1 MRGAGRHRPQWTH
14 FLRQNRVQGGKSRYH
29 LRRRHL
35 PRVSG
40 HQSAGTRSLFSHPQG
55 SLFIHGRSIHGSG
68 GYNDIY
74 IYMCFPCTQITLILI
89 SSHLISSHLYRI
101 GPLLTRARWCFAEQG
116 RIGGAVV
123 RGGASRGDSRPHD
136 GRGVQMRQTGA
147 GTTANTDKI
156 ACAGE
161 RKSTTYDGWKGG
173 EKKKK
178 KKGRKKKEVSPG
190 LWGLYMCVICVI

>member
-1 MRGAGRHRPQWTH
+1 M
-14 FLRQNRVQGGKSRYH
+14 FVQNRAESKDGRPAKRLWFGHREKTTA
-29 LRRRHL
+29 
-35 PRVSG
+35 PRG
-40 HQSAGTRSLFSHPQG
+40 PIEEPWYSLTTSYQRKWINFALSMTYG
-55 SLFIHGRSIHGSG
+55 L
-68 GYNDIY
+68 DTIY
-74 IYMCFPCTQITLILI
+74 I

-178 KKGRKKKEVSPG
+178 KKGEKKKEVSPG